1 MSIGV
6 REEGVLCGASLAQ
19 LQKDN
24 AVAGGS
30 ERGGQNRG
38 WRTSRTM
45 GAATAV
51 WHQRAGK
58 WRGCCLAQALVDA
71 GLGPIPTSI
80 NPFPLIQT
88 ICKAPSL

>member
-6 REEGVLCGASLAQ
+6 REEGVLCGASLAR

-58 WRGCCLAQALVDA
+58 WRGRCLAQGACTRGQWPRA
-71 GLGPIPTSI
+71 HS
-80 NPFPLIQT
+80 NFN
-88 ICKAPSL
+88 